1 MTGNVKCMKSNFT
14 WKSPLLLNN
23 SNPKGVTKMAKA
35 LSKPESNLKKLT
47 KSPIPMNFVKKHN
60 ATWNHQDWLVFCA
73 SLEEKGYT
81 PIDLDQVGLLLEKA
95 KSEYWE
101 NKR

>member
-1 MTGNVKCMKSNFT
+1 MD
-14 WKSPLLLNN
+14 
-23 SNPKGVTKMAKA
+23 
-35 LSKPESNLKKLT
+35 
-47 KSPIPMNFVKKHN
+47 FVKLHEGE
-60 ATWNHQDWLVFCA
+60 WNHQDWLVFCA

-101 NKR
+101 NKH

>member
-1 MTGNVKCMKSNFT
+1 MPSNAEVNLT
-14 WKSPLLLNN
+14 RL
-23 SNPKGVTKMAKA
+23 AKTS
-35 LSKPESNLKKLT
+35 L
-47 KSPIPMNFVKKHN
+47 PMDFVKLHGGE
-60 ATWNHQDWLVFCA
+60 WNHQDWLVFCA

-101 NKR
+101 NKH